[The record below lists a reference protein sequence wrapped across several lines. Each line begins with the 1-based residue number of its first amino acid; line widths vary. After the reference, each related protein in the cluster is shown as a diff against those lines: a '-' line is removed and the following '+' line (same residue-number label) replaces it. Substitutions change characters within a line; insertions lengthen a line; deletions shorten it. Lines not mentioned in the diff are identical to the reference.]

1 MGYTLSASDRD
12 KLQKV
17 IKDVN
22 ALTISKKQGRLFNQY
37 NREYT
42 YVKLTEN
49 VLDGGNPTLFWYA
62 SEVGFDTAGLPVVK
76 TNGKVWS
83 VSTNPLLIEGAEGA
97 VDDILRVEPSALSDG
112 SLIWLAIKPAGGG
125 DTKVRLKVKATAT
138 SASGVVFLCDIID
151 NLGVL
156 ITASVNVRQRK
167 FASAKFYINEII
179 YGDVDG
185 ADYLADAYLA
195 GIGVG

>member
-22 ALTISKKQGRLFNQY
+22 ALTISKKQGRSFNQY

-83 VSTNPLLIEGAEGA
+83 ASTNPLLIEGAEGA

-112 SLIWLAIKPAGGG
+112 SLIWLALKPEGGG
-125 DTKVRLKVKATAT
+125 GALWAKITSGSGQAYLGDIYDDPIETNPALETGAT
-138 SASGVVFLCDIID
+138 
-151 NLGVL
+151 
-156 ITASVNVRQRK
+156 VNAYNVD
-167 FASAKFYINEII
+167 F
-179 YGDVDG
+179 GDVP
-185 ADYLADAYLA
+185 
-195 GIGVG
+195 IGRIYRCDLVGSVYYIEPSTFGG